1 MARFTFGTLQEQCMD
16 DIAEGKKIA
25 AVARKYG
32 VHRSTIHRW
41 LKRDEVVEYLSEQKD
56 AKRTKTLIQLEKQ
69 LDDPNPW
76 RRMKAAS
83 KLLDMLMPEPEV
95 RIIFK

>member
-1 MARFTFGTLQEQCMD
+1 MARFTFGTLQKQCMD
-16 DIAEGKKIA
+16 DIAQGKKIA

-32 VHRSTIHRW
+32 VHRATIHRW
-41 LKRDEVVEYLSEQKD
+41 LKRDEVMEYLLEQKESEHF
-56 AKRTKTLIQLEKQ
+56 KTLIQLEKQ